1 MPNARRKLDDIF
13 REKMM
18 YFEGR
23 ESEQNWLKREES
35 MTKLRRLHRGIITD
49 CILITDSF
57 EIAKNKALE
66 HELNAIEKISEVL
79 RETREDLE
87 VRSFRGAQNHRNQP
101 ITFRSLSNL
110 QALEH
115 LSKALISKVAAGRDV
130 IAYGV
135 AWAVTT
141 LWATINGSRRC
152 APSLGLKGSE
162 AALQG
167 QRAVQLAVE
176 ASLLLLPNFYRQ
188 SNEPPE
194 PLAALGSDLSPIS
207 PDSGDS
213 EDSEPSEQGAQP
225 ATLAASS
232 FSLSAAIE
240 IFTDQGQNEDVFPRH
255 LILIPI
261 DDVSVSENS
270 SPRGRQSLSDFKVVE
285 EQHPSIPKHLY
296 NTAKSLRNF
305 LDKDLTACLVKGYV
319 VFYPQWLSKLKTV
332 QPVAAIKPNNLDY
345 AVEIIAA
352 AATLSQS
359 HICNPLN
366 DHTTRHSVTDATST
380 AIS

>member
-1 MPNARRKLDDIF
+1 
-13 REKMM
+13 MM
-18 YFEGR
+18 YIESR

-35 MTKLRRLHRGIITD
+35 MTKLR
-49 CILITDSF
+49 SF

-66 HELNAIEKISEVL
+66 HELNTIEKINEVL
-79 RETREDLE
+79 RESREDLE
-87 VRSFRGAQNHRNQP
+87 G
-101 ITFRSLSNL
+101 FRSLRCFY
-110 QALEH
+110 ALPSDTGET
-115 LSKALISKVAAGRDV
+115 KPFPFNVGNGALPFNREGGEGSE
-130 IAYGV
+130 
-135 AWAVTT
+135 TT
-141 LWATINGSRRC
+141 NGFGRC

-167 QRAVQLAVE
+167 QRAVQLAAE

-194 PLAALGSDLSPIS
+194 PLAALESDLSPIS

-213 EDSEPSEQGAQP
+213 EDSAPSEQGAQP

-240 IFTDQGQNEDVFPRH
+240 IFTDQGQNENVFPRH

-285 EQHPSIPKHLY
+285 EQYPSIPKHLY

-305 LDKDLTACLVKGYV
+305 LDKDLTACLVKGHV

-366 DHTTRHSVTDATST
+366 DVSFPETFHAMLCRKGSALPCEG
-380 AIS
+380 AG